1 MFNAMTAN
9 SRKLVAILVIATLIV
24 ASLVVARSMGTA
36 TAKFSYLPALTMIYE
51 VSEGAVISVGDGAP
65 TVIREVHRLEYRS
78 DEDWV
83 DTVIEAS
90 PVLDLVPGGRFDRVG
105 SYEKVEDNRLI
116 SFDASVGSSEDVDE
130 EEISPDTIMV
140 PNGALVPYSLDSF
153 ADQTPVN
160 VDTDATVCIRDDCQ
174 PNARGIMYMLVDGK
188 EIVFADYARP
198 VPLRIGEEFV
208 VRELRIEDGSR

>member
-1 MFNAMTAN
+1 MTAN
-9 SRKLVAILVIATLIV
+9 SRKLVAILMIAALVV
-24 ASLVVARSMGTA
+24 ASLVVARSLGTA
-36 TAKFSYLPALTMIYE
+36 SAKFSYLPALTMIYE
-51 VSEGAVISVGDGAP
+51 VSEGAVISVGDDAP
-65 TVIREVHRLEYRS
+65 MVIREVHRLEYRS

-90 PVLDLVPGGRFDRVG
+90 PVLDLIPGGRFDRVG
-105 SYEKVEDNRLI
+105 SYEKVEDNRFI
-116 SFDASVGSSEDVDE
+116 SFDASVGSSKDVDE
-130 EEISPDTIMV
+130 EEIGPDTIVV

-153 ADQTPVN
+153 ADQTPVH

-174 PNARGIMYMLVDGK
+174 PNARGTMYMLTDGK